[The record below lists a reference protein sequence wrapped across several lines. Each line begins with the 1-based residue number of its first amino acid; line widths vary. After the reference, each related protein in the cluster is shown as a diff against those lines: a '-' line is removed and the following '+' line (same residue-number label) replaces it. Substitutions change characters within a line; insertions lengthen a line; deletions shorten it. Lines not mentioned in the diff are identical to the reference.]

1 MFRVFLVEDSVP
13 VRERVIA
20 LLSSV
25 EGVDTVGSAAT
36 ANDAQQAILAAQ
48 PDAVLLDI
56 RLAQGTGFDVLRALR
71 ARAPQ
76 IEVYMLSN
84 FATPAY
90 RQMAATLGARGFFDK
105 TTELESMRRTM
116 AERAAQSTQSM
127 Q

>member
-1 MFRVFLVEDSVP
+1 MFRVFLVEDSIP

-25 EGVDTVGSAAT
+25 QGVDTVGSAAT
-36 ANDAQQAILAAQ
+36 ANDAQRAILTAQ

-71 ARAPQ
+71 AQAPQ
-76 IEVYMLSN
+76 IDVYMLSN

-105 TTELESMRRTM
+105 TTELEAMRRTM

-127 Q
+127 H

>member
-1 MFRVFLVEDSVP
+1 MFRIFLVEDSIP
-13 VRERVIA
+13 VRERVAA

-36 ANDAQQAILAAQ
+36 ADDAQRAILAVR

-56 RLAQGTGFDVLRALR
+56 KLARGTGFDVLRALR
-71 ARAPQ
+71 AQAPQ

-116 AERAAQSTQSM
+116 AERAGQSTQSM

>member
-1 MFRVFLVEDSVP
+1 MFRIFLVEDSIP
-13 VRERVIA
+13 VRERVAA

-36 ANDAQQAILAAQ
+36 AHDAEQAILAVR

-56 RLAQGTGFDVLRALR
+56 KLAQGTGFDVLRALR
-71 ARAPQ
+71 AQAPQ
-76 IEVYMLSN
+76 IEIYMLSN

-90 RQMAATLGARGFFDK
+90 RHMAATLGAHGFFDK
-105 TTELESMRRTM
+105 TTELEAMRRTM
-116 AERAAQSTQSM
+116 AERAAQPAQPI

>member
-1 MFRVFLVEDSVP
+1 MFRIFLVEDSIP
-13 VRERVIA
+13 VRERVA
-20 LLSSV
+20 DLLSSV

-36 ANDAQQAILAAQ
+36 ANDAERAILAAR

-71 ARAPQ
+71 AQAPQ
-76 IEVYMLSN
+76 IEIYMLSN

-105 TTELESMRRTM
+105 TNEIERLRQTM
-116 AERAAQSTQSM
+116 AARAAQSTH
-127 Q
+127 

>member
-1 MFRVFLVEDSVP
+1 MFRIFLVEDSIP
-13 VRERVIA
+13 VRERVAA
-20 LLSSV
+20 LLSSI

-36 ANDAQQAILAAQ
+36 AKDAQRAILAAQ

-56 RLAQGTGFDVLRALR
+56 KLAQGTGFDVLRALR
-71 ARAPQ
+71 AEAPQ

-90 RQMAATLGARGFFDK
+90 RQMAAGLGARGFFDK

-116 AERAAQSTQSM
+116 AERAAQSTQSV